1 MNTPA
6 KPAPDDSLPMPS
18 QPPRKLLSFCTI
30 GRNDDYVCDFSY
42 RLTTSINYMAAKLA
56 EIKRLDEVEFLVAD
70 WGSDPALQTA
80 VRFSPE
86 AARVTRF
93 IHVPRERVMELQ
105 DGKTTFNSHK
115 ACNVALRRATGRFSV
130 VTAADTFLPLCAL
143 SNLLKVLDG
152 TSLSPFPLERTY
164 FQIPRFH
171 IPWSYIRRSPSIER
185 LDEIVAC
192 HTAAFAFDA
201 YLASGGGA
209 GMLLASR
216 PLWHAMGGVID
227 DHPEWGYSD
236 NEFFERVTRWH
247 AYVDTLG
254 LGVFSYHMR
263 HPPNSKSLQAL
274 LVMPDSC
281 KPLPVK
287 PLSWQLGDKPEW
299 GLPEHDFLVQSALE
313 EEPGDARGAWA
324 DERLNPPEMAMLWRL
339 GAPEARAGVVR
350 ALGRLVEGGE
360 VRQTFRD
367 AEGGLRNKHAM
378 FFTAW
383 YAMNFAPVR
392 YVELGFELQTAAIL
406 QSVGAEGTEIYA
418 GIQQEG
424 DTAAEKLWAR
434 AATLLQRVGHRG
446 YVRPVNGPLETAL
459 QRLCASMIG
468 PATFDL
474 VLLRQSFTRE
484 KSKALAL
491 QAWERLEEMG
501 ALVVCGE
508 DPRAF
513 ALLVADLREC
523 LPGASWLRARGGLA
537 AMALKSP
544 IQTNEGTRLV
554 DETLDF
560 GNDLGW
566 RDVCPTPWDRLITA
580 VTSLRRWPRYLK
592 RMLGR

>member
-1 MNTPA
+1 
-6 KPAPDDSLPMPS
+6 MPS

-171 IPWSYIRRSPSIER
+171 IPWSYVRRRPDVTR
-185 LDEIVAC
+185 LDEIVSSRT
-192 HTAAFAFDA
+192 TAFPFDDF
-201 YLASGGGA
+201 LGSGGGA
-209 GMLLASR
+209 GMLLASWK
-216 PLWHAMGGVID
+216 LWSAMGGVID
-227 DHPEWGYSD
+227 DTPEWGYSD
-236 NEFFERVTRWH
+236 NEFLERVARWCSH
-247 AYVDTLG
+247 VDTMG
-254 LGVFSYHMR
+254 IGVISFHLE
-263 HPPNSKSLQAL
+263 HPPDSKSLRIASSVL
-274 LVMPDSC
+274 GDASRCV
-281 KPLPVK
+281 PVK
-287 PLSWQLGDKPEW
+287 SLDWQLGDRPQW
-299 GLPEHDFLVQSALE
+299 GLPEESFQVQVALE
-313 EEPGDARGAWA
+313 EERGNGIQAWA
-324 DERLNPPEMAMLWRL
+324 DERLKPPDMAMVLRL
-339 GAPEARAGVVR
+339 GAPEARLGVVR
-350 ALGRLVEGGE
+350 ALERWVKCGE
-360 VRQTFRD
+360 MRQSLRD
-367 AEGGLRNKHAM
+367 ADGGLRDKHAM

-383 YAMNFAPVR
+383 YSMHFMPAR
-392 YVELGFELQTAAIL
+392 YLELGFEVQTAAVL
-406 QSVGAEGTEIYA
+406 QSVGAGSTEIYA

-424 DTAAEKLWAR
+424 DVAVRQSWFMQA
-434 AATLLQRVGHRG
+434 LLLVRLGHRG
-446 YVRPVNGPLETAL
+446 YLRPVNGKLDTAIP
-459 QRLCASMIG
+459 RLCASMIG

-474 VLLRQSFTRE
+474 VLLRQSMARE
-484 KSKALAL
+484 NSSTLAL

-508 DPRAF
+508 DQGAF
-513 ALLVADLREC
+513 ASLLSELHDRLA
-523 LPGASWLRARGGLA
+523 GASWVRARGGLA
-537 AMALKSP
+537 ATALKSP
-544 IQTNEGTRLV
+544 IQTSEGMRLV

-560 GNDLGW
+560 GDNLEW
-566 RDVCPTPWDRLITA
+566 REISPTPWDRLVTA
-580 VTSLRRWPRYLK
+580 VNPRRWLRYLK
-592 RMLGR
+592 RRLGR